1 MIPKQILKCFI
12 ASPSD
17 TSMERDVCEGV
28 FDELNRS
35 LGVPYNVELQS
46 VRWEKDVRPG
56 IGEDGQAVIN
66 EQVGDQYDL
75 FIGIMYTKFGSQTN
89 RADSG
94 TEEEFNIA
102 LERSKREQGLEI
114 MFYFNDRAIQPS
126 QLDIEQYNK
135 VKAFRDNVVGTNCLY
150 SMYDGEEDFKGKLK
164 QHLTTFLNQKFTKKN
179 DGELGETPRTR
190 FLLEERLNK
199 SLQLF
204 AGQPKIWIDP
214 IISSKSDISTSP
226 DDNYDNRVEISSII
240 DNPRDIIISAPPQFG
255 LTCLSNYLVIEAWKQ
270 DCFWLYLDAKKV
282 KSHNIP
288 QYVKN
293 ELTNIGIKEDIKI
306 SCVIVDEWNSMDNM
320 ALKKLK
326 SICEHFDSIPIIL
339 MRTLDNSKFIKEK
352 QEEVKIKRNFEPL
365 YLLAMTRNQ
374 IRTVV
379 TEYNKAASITD
390 TDTLLNKIV
399 SDLTTLNIHRTPQNC
414 LTLLK
419 ADEKR
424 FDVSPVNRSQMLE
437 DVLYVLFEFTEIPR
451 YNSQPD
457 VKDCQFILGC
467 FCERLIRENRM
478 TFTREEFLSTTK
490 EASGNNLIDIDVLLV
505 FTVLINN
512 NIITA
517 TDNSFCF
524 KSAFWLLYFAARQMS
539 YNREFADYIFKSKK
553 YLDYPELIEFYTGI
567 DRNKTDALRVL
578 MDDIHTTCD
587 MVFSRLGIPDS
598 INPYK
603 FAFWKPTEDH
613 ILRIQK
619 EISDN
624 VMTSGLPES
633 IKDRYSDTGYNQ
645 ITPYNQSV
653 VLHDFFEEYYIY
665 NLIQEI
671 KSSSRALRNSDYA
684 NPEIKKNLLSE
695 VLRGWLQISKV
706 LFALIPVLA
715 SKGYATYGGAGFL
728 LSDNFGD
735 TEEER
740 AKNILFVI
748 STNVIAIFKEDIFS
762 SKIAPLL
769 YDAFDHA
776 ASPLL
781 KQQLALLFVLCR
793 PNKWHEKIEK
803 YLIQLPENSF
813 YLFELVCE
821 MRAQYKF
828 GFVEEKDLKLLA
840 LMTRKCLA
848 KHQFAVDNP
857 SPGQVKQIPS
867 SVLPKRED
875 KE

>member
-1 MIPKQILKCFI
+1 MIPKQILRCFI

-17 TSMERDVCEGV
+17 TSTEREICEGV
-28 FDELNRS
+28 FDELNIS

-75 FIGIMYTKFGSQTN
+75 FIGIMYTKFGSPTN

-126 QLDIEQYNK
+126 QLNIEQYNK
-135 VKAFRDNVVGTNCLY
+135 VKDFRDNVVGTNCLY

-164 QHLTTFLNQKFTKKN
+164 QHLTTFLNQKFAKKI
-179 DGELGETPRTR
+179 DSELGEAPRTR
-190 FLLEERLNK
+190 FLLEERFNK

-204 AGQPKIWIDP
+204 AGQPRIWIDP
-214 IISSKSDISTSP
+214 IISSKSDISTCP
-226 DDNYDNRVEISSII
+226 DDNYDNRVNLSSII

-255 LTCLSNYLVIEAWKQ
+255 LTCLSNYMVIEAWEKN
-270 DCFWLYLDAKKV
+270 CFWLYLDSKKI
-282 KSHNIP
+282 KSHNLL

-293 ELTNIGIKEDIKI
+293 EIINLGLKEDIKI
-306 SCVIVDEWNSMDNM
+306 SCVIVDEWNSTDNM

-326 SICEHFDSIPIIL
+326 SVCEYFDSIPIIL

-352 QEEVKIKRNFEPL
+352 QEEVSIKRSFEPL

-379 TEYNKAASITD
+379 TEYNKTVSITD
-390 TDTLLNKIV
+390 TDTLLDKIV

-419 ADEKR
+419 VDEKR

-490 EASGNNLIDIDVLLV
+490 EASSNNLIDIDVLLV

-512 NIITA
+512 NVITA

-539 YNREFADYIFKSKK
+539 YNSEFADYIFKSKK

-567 DRNKTDALRVL
+567 DRNKTDALQVL

-603 FAFWKPTEDH
+603 FAFWNPTEDH

-684 NPEIKKNLLSE
+684 NPETKKKLLSE

-735 TEEER
+735 SEEER

-803 YLIQLPENSF
+803 YLIHLPKNSF
-813 YLFELVCE
+813 FLFELVSE

-828 GFVEEKDLKLLA
+828 GFVEEQDLKLLA
-840 LMTRKCLA
+840 LMTKKCLA
-848 KHQFAVDNP
+848 KHKFGVDNP

-867 SVLPKRED
+867 SALPKRED

>member
-17 TSMERDVCEGV
+17 TSTERDVCERV

-75 FIGIMYTKFGSQTN
+75 FIGIMYTKFGSPTN

-126 QLDIEQYNK
+126 QLNIEQYNK

-179 DGELGETPRTR
+179 DGELGETPRTS

-214 IISSKSDISTSP
+214 IISSKSDISTCP

-240 DNPRDIIISAPPQFG
+240 DNPRDVIISAPPQFG
-255 LTCLSNYLVIEAWKQ
+255 LTCLSNYMIIEAWKQ

-293 ELTNIGIKEDIKI
+293 ELTNLGLKEDIKI

-352 QEEVKIKRNFEPL
+352 QEEVNIKRNFEPL

-390 TDTLLNKIV
+390 TDTLLDKIV

-478 TFTREEFLSTTK
+478 SFTREEFLSTTK

-512 NIITA
+512 NVITA

-539 YNREFADYIFKSKK
+539 YNSEFADYIFKSKK

-603 FAFWKPTEDH
+603 FAFWNPTEDH

-645 ITPYNQSV
+645 ITPYNQSI

-769 YDAFDHA
+769 YDAFEHA

-803 YLIQLPENSF
+803 YLINLPKNSF

-828 GFVEEKDLKLLA
+828 GFVEEQDLKLLA
-840 LMTRKCLA
+840 LLTKKCLA
-848 KHQFAVDNP
+848 KHRFGVDNP

>member
-17 TSMERDVCEGV
+17 TSTERDICERV

-75 FIGIMYTKFGSQTN
+75 FIGIMYTKFGSPTN

-126 QLDIEQYNK
+126 QLNIEQYNK

-164 QHLTTFLNQKFTKKN
+164 QHLRTFLNQKFIKKN
-179 DGELGETPRTR
+179 DGELGETPRTS

-214 IISSKSDISTSP
+214 IISSKSDISTCP

-240 DNPRDIIISAPPQFG
+240 DNPRDVIISAPPQFG
-255 LTCLSNYLVIEAWKQ
+255 LTCLSNYMIIEAWKQ
-270 DCFWLYLDAKKV
+270 DSFWLYLDAKKV
-282 KSHNIP
+282 KSHSIP

-293 ELTNIGIKEDIKI
+293 ELTNLGLKEDIKI

-352 QEEVKIKRNFEPL
+352 QAEVNIKRNFEPL

-390 TDTLLNKIV
+390 TDTLLDKIV

-437 DVLYVLFEFTEIPR
+437 DVLYSVT
-451 YNSQPD
+451 
-457 VKDCQFILGC
+457 
-467 FCERLIRENRM
+467 
-478 TFTREEFLSTTK
+478 
-490 EASGNNLIDIDVLLV
+490 
-505 FTVLINN
+505 TVLI
-512 NIITA
+512 
-517 TDNSFCF
+517 
-524 KSAFWLLYFAARQMS
+524 
-539 YNREFADYIFKSKK
+539 
-553 YLDYPELIEFYTGI
+553 
-567 DRNKTDALRVL
+567 
-578 MDDIHTTCD
+578 
-587 MVFSRLGIPDS
+587 
-598 INPYK
+598 
-603 FAFWKPTEDH
+603 
-613 ILRIQK
+613 
-619 EISDN
+619 
-624 VMTSGLPES
+624 
-633 IKDRYSDTGYNQ
+633 
-645 ITPYNQSV
+645 
-653 VLHDFFEEYYIY
+653 
-665 NLIQEI
+665 
-671 KSSSRALRNSDYA
+671 
-684 NPEIKKNLLSE
+684 
-695 VLRGWLQISKV
+695 
-706 LFALIPVLA
+706 
-715 SKGYATYGGAGFL
+715 
-728 LSDNFGD
+728 
-735 TEEER
+735 
-740 AKNILFVI
+740 
-748 STNVIAIFKEDIFS
+748 
-762 SKIAPLL
+762 
-769 YDAFDHA
+769 
-776 ASPLL
+776 
-781 KQQLALLFVLCR
+781 
-793 PNKWHEKIEK
+793 
-803 YLIQLPENSF
+803 
-813 YLFELVCE
+813 
-821 MRAQYKF
+821 
-828 GFVEEKDLKLLA
+828 
-840 LMTRKCLA
+840 
-848 KHQFAVDNP
+848 
-857 SPGQVKQIPS
+857 
-867 SVLPKRED
+867 
-875 KE
+875 